1 LSCGGWFLTIV
12 AAQPLYEICSKKHRR
27 KLMPKTV
34 ADLLVER
41 LIDWKVE
48 VIFGLPGDGVNGIF
62 AALRKQQEKIRFVQV
77 RHEEAAAFAACAY
90 AKFTGKLGVC
100 IATSGPGGIHLLNGL
115 YDAKCDGQPVLAIT
129 GHTFHDLIG
138 TRYQQ
143 DVDLDKLFIDVAAF
157 NQRVM
162 GPAHVVNVVDEAI
175 KTSLARRAVS
185 HILIPKDIQ
194 DWPESKAPRSSANIA
209 EHSSDLLAWSHA
221 VPAGRALQNAADII
235 NEGKKVAILIGR
247 GCLEAGAEV
256 LELAELIGAPVAKAL
271 LGKAAIPDRSPY
283 ATGGIG
289 LLGTA
294 PSQDAMQEC
303 DTFIMAGSSFPYIE
317 FLPRPGKSKCVQIDA
332 DPTRIG
338 LRHPADVGLVGD
350 CRGVLRALIP
360 LIHRKND
367 RSFLEKSQ
375 KRMEVWTKLMEQRG
389 TRTDMPM
396 KPQVVTYELNK
407 LLDNDAIVISD
418 SGTIATWTA
427 RYIEMRDQMK
437 FSLSGTLASMANGL
451 PYSVGAQIAYPG
463 RQVVCIIGDGGF
475 TMLMGEMATL
485 VKYQLPVKVI
495 VIKNNA
501 LGMIKWEQIVMEAEP
516 EYGIDLQPID
526 FAGFARSCGA
536 AGFTLEKPGDAA
548 SILRQALAHPG
559 PVVVEA
565 VVDPNEPPLPGNI
578 TAEQTLHFA
587 EAIAKGEKDGLKI
600 IKTVLENKIREVI

>member
-1 LSCGGWFLTIV
+1 M
-12 AAQPLYEICSKKHRR
+12 A
-27 KLMPKTV
+27 KTV

-62 AALRKQQEKIRFVQV
+62 ASLRKQQEKIRFVQV

-143 DVDLDKLFIDVAAF
+143 DVDLDKLFMDVAAF

-162 GPAHVVNVVDEAI
+162 GPAHVVNVVDEAV
-175 KTSLARRAVS
+175 KTSLGRRTVS

-194 DWPESKAPRSSANIA
+194 EWPESKTPRSSANIT
-209 EHSSDLLAWSHA
+209 EHSGDLFAWSHA
-221 VPAGRALQNAADII
+221 VPTGGALQKAADII

-256 LELAELIGAPVAKAL
+256 LELAELVGAPVAKAL

-294 PSQDAMQEC
+294 PSQDALQEC

-360 LIHRKND
+360 LIHRKTD

-396 KPQVVTYELNK
+396 KPQVVTYQL
-407 LLDNDAIVISD
+407 SD
-418 SGTIATWTA
+418 KPSPEG
-427 RYIEMRDQMK
+427 DG
-437 FSLSGTLASMANGL
+437 SCNGL
-451 PYSVGAQIAYPG
+451 
-463 RQVVCIIGDGGF
+463 
-475 TMLMGEMATL
+475 
-485 VKYQLPVKVI
+485 
-495 VIKNNA
+495 
-501 LGMIKWEQIVMEAEP
+501 
-516 EYGIDLQPID
+516 
-526 FAGFARSCGA
+526 
-536 AGFTLEKPGDAA
+536 
-548 SILRQALAHPG
+548 QALFRP
-559 PVVVEA
+559 EA
-565 VVDPNEPPLPGNI
+565 GRMIPAPSGLQEV
-578 TAEQTLHFA
+578 
-587 EAIAKGEKDGLKI
+587 DGLNH
-600 IKTVLENKIREVI
+600 LL